1 MYKLHYAPD
10 NASLIVR
17 LVLEE
22 LAVPYDCV
30 LVDRSKNEQRSP
42 AYLALNPQGLIPV
55 LETPQGPMFETGAI
69 LLWLSETHGYMA
81 PPPRHPE
88 RAMFLKWLFFLS
100 NAVHTDLR
108 QMFYTEKYVGSEPI
122 AISGY
127 RELVKER
134 LRKNLSAFDGL
145 VGTAPAW
152 LGASEP
158 SVLDY
163 YLAACLRW
171 LVLYPIDDP
180 SWFNLS
186 ETPNLLTLARN
197 LEIRPAVISAAEA
210 EGLGLTPFSNP
221 TYACPSEGGAT

>member
-22 LAVPYDCV
+22 LGVPYKCI
-30 LVDRSKNEQRSP
+30 LVDRAKNEQRSP

-69 LLWLSETHGYMA
+69 LLWLSETHRQMA
-81 PPPRHPE
+81 PQPETPE

-122 AISGY
+122 AISSY

-134 LRKNLSAFDGL
+134 LRKSLSAFDGIT
-145 VGTAPAW
+145 GTAPAW
-152 LGASEP
+152 LGSSEP
-158 SVLDY
+158 SILDY

-171 LVLYPIDDP
+171 LMLYPKDDAN
-180 SWFNLS
+180 WFNLS

-197 LEIRPAVISAAEA
+197 LEIRPAVIASVEA

-221 TYACPSEGGAT
+221 TYACPPEGSAT